1 MHPALHHRRK
11 PESGLRRHDGYSYS
25 VTHRRTLPVPQLPCA
40 MASICRCYAARHA
53 EIALS
58 KTAAE
63 TPCRLQSSIHHRIPR
78 PAHHSHAPPRRQIAI
93 DGHRPRRP
101 PRVPSL
107 KAFGRRP
114 STPVHRP
121 RRAGIRNPAQYGN
134 LTSERLTSCSMP
146 LAGSAVR
153 TASEPRTASG
163 SSWSTTRRSTGR
175 ARRPRQLSSKPARR
189 PGSTS
194 KSRRRRLRSISLPT
208 WRIQIFRRSSPLIS
222 KCPRRL

>member
-78 PAHHSHAPPRRQIAI
+78 PAHHSHAPPRHQIAI

-121 RRAGIRNPAQYGN
+121 RRAGIRNPAQSYPFVHRGSGGRSAPIVAIRRAS
-134 LTSERLTSCSMP
+134 L
-146 LAGSAVR
+146 GSAQMGSNCRDRWMAILHQPGSVPSD
-153 TASEPRTASG
+153 TASNAGGLPAVGRTG
-163 SSWSTTRRSTGR
+163 V
-175 ARRPRQLSSKPARR
+175 
-189 PGSTS
+189 PGA
-194 KSRRRRLRSISLPT
+194 
-208 WRIQIFRRSSPLIS
+208 IF
-222 KCPRRL
+222 

>member
-1 MHPALHHRRK
+1 VHPALHHRRK

-121 RRAGIRNPAQYGN
+121 RRAGIRNPAQLQPISAECRSPGI
-134 LTSERLTSCSMP
+134 
-146 LAGSAVR
+146 GSFAQIVAVR
-153 TASEPRTASG
+153 TTAMNWRGRPKAARGRHRLWLIAPRD
-163 SSWSTTRRSTGR
+163 
-175 ARRPRQLSSKPARR
+175 
-189 PGSTS
+189 
-194 KSRRRRLRSISLPT
+194 SI
-208 WRIQIFRRSSPLIS
+208 R
-222 KCPRRL
+222 C